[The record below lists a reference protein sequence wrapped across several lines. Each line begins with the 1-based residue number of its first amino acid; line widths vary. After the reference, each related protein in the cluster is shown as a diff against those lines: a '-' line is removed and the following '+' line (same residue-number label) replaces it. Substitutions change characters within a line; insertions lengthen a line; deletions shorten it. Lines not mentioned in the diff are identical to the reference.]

1 MDVEE
6 NTDVPMWDA
15 TIKTVALHENSK
27 ANSEKKNK
35 GSYT

>member
-15 TIKTVALHENSK
+15 TMKTIAVHVNPK
-27 ANSEKKNK
+27 ANSEKRNK